1 MFEPDA
7 VDIPAR
13 CLPRLGLEGAGE
25 VAGREPGAGG
35 ERFDGEVVAGVLGD
49 PVLDLA
55 QRFAAGGLRGE
66 LRTELGLV
74 AGPPQKDD
82 EVAGDGERDL
92 PAEVLLDQGE
102 GEIDARAVTPAEVAS
117 FPSRTKI
124 GSGST
129 STAG

>member
-7 VDIPAR
+7 VDVPAR

-25 VAGREPGAGG
+25 VAGREAGAGG
-35 ERFDGEVVAGVLGD
+35 ERLDGEVVTGVPGD
-49 PVLDLA
+49 PVLDLT
-55 QRFAAGGLRGE
+55 QWFAAGDLRGE

-74 AGPPQKDD
+74 ARPPQKDD
-82 EVAGDGERDL
+82 EVSGDGERDL
-92 PAEVLLDQGE
+92 PAEVLLDE
-102 GEIDARAVTPAEVAS
+102 SEERSMPAVTPADVAS